1 MKIMLDFDDAE
12 MYEFLERYLPGKCG
26 YTLAPRLDEDTVV
39 ITDKL
44 SSCLEEG
51 RFATIYIHGVWSR
64 EAPKGRNIYAV
75 NSAVPLSVTIGLL
88 KALQSSHDAAR
99 LGVAC

>member
-1 MKIMLDFDDAE
+1 MLDFDDVE

-26 YTLAPRLDEDTVV
+26 HTLAPRLNEETVI

-44 SSCLEEG
+44 SSCLEKG
-51 RFATIYIHGVWSR
+51 RFATIYIYDVWSSKV
-64 EAPKGRNIYAV
+64 PKGRNIYAI
-75 NSAVPLSVTIGLL
+75 NSAVPLSVTIELL